1 MRLLVLTVGMLLVPI
16 LGLSQDKTEK
26 EKEKEITVKLR
37 PVNKNTYYLE
47 GKGGNIGLHLGENEI
62 LLIDSKFAE
71 LSNSIIEK
79 VQTLSPNP
87 IKFLINTHHHGDHT
101 GGNENFMQN
110 GTTIIG
116 HKNLREVAGSDLEKM
131 SDLERK
137 EARSNMMPVEKM
149 PQITFDED
157 LKIYLG
163 KEEIYAF
170 HVSEAHTN
178 GDVVVYIPSSNVMHT
193 GDVFFNQKY
202 PFIDLSSGGSVWGVI
217 KALEQI
223 HMMCDNNTKIIP
235 GHGPIGNANDVKNTI
250 TMLTGFMKRVHNSY
264 LQGKTEEEVANME
277 EITASYDSRGFG
289 DGYINGEKLRR
300 TMYKEVEK
308 EFKKKKEQEKDEKK

>member
-1 MRLLVLTVGMLLVPI
+1 MRLSLLIIGMLLVPFF
-16 LGLSQDKTEK
+16 GLSQDKTK
-26 EKEKEITVKLR
+26 KEKEINIKLR

-47 GKGGNIGLHLGENEI
+47 GKGGNIGMHLGENEI
-62 LLIDSKFAE
+62 LLIDSQFAE
-71 LSNSIIEK
+71 ISNSILEK
-79 VQTLSPNP
+79 IQILSPNP

-101 GGNENFMQN
+101 GGNENFKQS
-110 GTTIIG
+110 GATIIG
-116 HKNLREVAGSDLEKM
+116 HKNLRGTDTNDLEKM

-137 EARSNMMPVEKM
+137 KARTNLMPVEKM

-178 GDVVVYIPSSNVMHT
+178 GDVVVYIPSTNVIHT
-193 GDVFFNQKY
+193 GDVFFNKKY
-202 PFIDLSSGGSVWGVI
+202 PYIDLSSGGSVWGVI
-217 KALEQI
+217 EALEEI
-223 HMMCDNNTKIIP
+223 YMMCDNSTKIIP
-235 GHGPIGNANDVKNTI
+235 GHGPVGNANDLRNTI
-250 TMLTGFMKRVHNSY
+250 IMLTGFMKRVENSY

-308 EFKKKKEQEKDEKK
+308 EFQKKRKEQQKEEKK